1 MWIYSRDHLYLR
13 FVSDATPGTGCEDS
27 PLCRTDPLA
36 LDHAEPAVRGTSIN
50 TITQNST
57 TTGILSRSSINGNV
71 TTESVTTTLSHSSF
85 INGNVTTESVAT
97 TLSHSSSINENV
109 SIKSVAD
116 LYAHLVIATAFSS
129 NHFEEGKG
137 MIGSVQRCLPDK
149 KIIVYDLGL
158 NWSQRRELNSYCN
171 VELRHFPFDN
181 YEPFIKDLGYFSWKV
196 VIAKILSQEYNVI
209 MYGDSSL
216 RMISC
221 NINKAL
227 AHLFKFPFLDARP
240 LRYHTIEFTHDGM
253 IQYLGYPPSRKFMA
267 RVKTV
272 QAGCWLMWA
281 NSIMQEK
288 LIEPWLDCALHV
300 ECIGPKGARH
310 HPCNLADM
318 NHDGR
323 YVGCHRYDQSA
334 LNLILTREFG
344 LDAVNKACDVRI
356 SYALWTVQ
364 RSPTKKYKVS
374 LCT

>member
-1 MWIYSRDHLYLR
+1 MAIRKSKSRFLSLLIIVGVILVWIYSRDHLYLR
-13 FVSDATPGTGCEDS
+13 LVSDTTGTRCEDS
-27 PLCRTDPLA
+27 SLCRTDQLA
-36 LDHAEPAVRGTSIN
+36 LDHAEPAVRGT
-50 TITQNST
+50 TITQN
-57 TTGILSRSSINGNV
+57 
-71 TTESVTTTLSHSSF
+71 TTTLSR
-85 INGNVTTESVAT
+85 
-97 TLSHSSSINENV
+97 SSSINENV
-109 SIKSVAD
+109 ATESVITLSHSSSMNVSRAIKSVAD
-116 LYAHLVIATAFSS
+116 LYARLVIATAFSG

-149 KIIVYDLGL
+149 KIVVYDLGL

-171 VELRHFPFDN
+171 VELRLFPFDN
-181 YEPFIKDLGYFSWKV
+181 YEPFMKDLGYFSWKV

-221 NINKAL
+221 DINKAV
-227 AHLFKFPFLDARP
+227 AHLFKFPFLDSRP

-267 RVKTV
+267 KVKTV

-310 HPCNLADM
+310 HPCNLTDM

-344 LDAVNKACDVRI
+344 LDAVSKACNVRI
-356 SYALWTVQ
+356 SYTLWTVQ